1 MMYKEKFKNFQTG
14 ITYDDVLILPRES
27 EVEPSATKVSTK
39 FTKKIKL
46 NIPIVA
52 AAMDTVSEHEMA
64 ITMAREGG
72 LAVLHR
78 NMPIEEQVK
87 EVFAVKDAGFIIKNV
102 FSVEPDAS
110 VQEALDMMQEHQV
123 SGLPVLKGG
132 KIAGIITYNDIRF
145 LGNKKVKVSAH
156 MTKDVITVSQDIS
169 MKDAL
174 SLMKKNK
181 IERLP
186 VLRHGE
192 LFGIITEMDIRMEQ
206 KHTNAIRNEEETPV
220 TVAAVGPFDMERA
233 KALEKAEVDVI
244 CIDTAHAHNMN
255 VVRAVRKLKKEV
267 SPEICVG
274 NIATKEAAEELV
286 SAGADAIKVGIGPG
300 SICTTRIIAGVG
312 VPQLT
317 AISDIADVL
326 TGHKVPLI
334 ADGGI
339 RYSGDIAKALAAGAD
354 AVMVGNIMAGTDE
367 APGRLT
373 IVEGRKYKQY
383 RGMGSIGAMN
393 KGAGDRYFQGK
404 STKFVPEGIE
414 GLVPYKGNVE
424 DVLFQLVG
432 GLRSA
437 MGYVGA
443 KNIKE
448 FQKKSKFISIT
459 HAATI
464 ESHPHDVLITDEAPN
479 YSKLK

>member
-1 MMYKEKFKNFQTG
+1 MYKEKFKNIKMG

-27 EVEPSATKVSTK
+27 EVEPNEAKVDTR
-39 FTKKIKL
+39 FTKKIPL
-46 NIPIVA
+46 NIPIIA

-72 LAVLHR
+72 LAVIHR
-78 NMPIEEQVK
+78 NMPVEDQVK
-87 EVFAVKDAGFIIKNV
+87 EIFAVKDAGFIIKNV
-102 FSVEPDAS
+102 FSIAPDSS
-110 VQEALDMMQEHQV
+110 VQEAHDIMQEQQI
-123 SGLPVLKGG
+123 SGLPVVKNEEVV
-132 KIAGIITYNDIRF
+132 GIITYNDVRF
-145 LGNKKVKVSAH
+145 LENKKAKVSEK
-156 MTKDVITVSQDIS
+156 MTKEIITVSPDVN
-169 MKDAL
+169 MKEAL
-174 SLMKKNK
+174 KLMKKNK

-186 VLRHGE
+186 VIHHNK
-192 LFGIITEMDIRMEQ
+192 LFGIITEMDIRLEQ
-206 KHTNAIRNEEETPV
+206 KYTNAIRNNDGTLI
-220 TVAAVGPFDMERA
+220 TVAAVGPFDIARA
-233 KALEKAEVDVI
+233 KELDKAEVDVL

-255 VVRAVRKLKKEV
+255 VVRAVKKLKKEV
-267 SPEICVG
+267 SAELCVG
-274 NIATKEAAEELV
+274 NIATKEAAETLV

-300 SICTTRIIAGVG
+300 SICTTRVIAGVG

-317 AISDIADVL
+317 AISEVADAVSS
-326 TGHKVPLI
+326 HKIPVI

-354 AVMVGNIMAGTDE
+354 VVMIGNLLAGTDE

-393 KGAGDRYFQGK
+393 KGGGGRYFQEK
-404 STKFVPEGIE
+404 TTKFVPEGIE
-414 GLVPYKGNVE
+414 GLVPYKGKAG
-424 DVLFQLVG
+424 DVLFQLIG
-432 GLRSA
+432 GLRSS

-443 KNIKE
+443 KNLQE
-448 FQKKSKFISIT
+448 FKKRAKFTSIT

-479 YSKLK
+479 YYKLK